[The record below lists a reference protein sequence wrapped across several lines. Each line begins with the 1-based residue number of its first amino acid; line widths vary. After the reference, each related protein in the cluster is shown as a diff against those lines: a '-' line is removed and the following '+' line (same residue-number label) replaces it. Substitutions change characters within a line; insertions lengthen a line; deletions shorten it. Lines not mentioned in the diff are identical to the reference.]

1 MQDASVVFVWI
12 KKSKSKLL
20 YKGQKSSSLYIITL
34 NTIKIAVLHV
44 RRVLKCSFGTIL
56 ILFSLQFPC
65 FKAWISGDLSVESW
79 AIDLYQEFHC

>member
-65 FKAWISGDLSVESW
+65 FKVWICGDFSVESW
-79 AIDLYQEFHC
+79 TIDLYQEFHC